1 MTLSLTDA
9 PDFPTAARGAPGE
22 RLALH
27 RCSERDVNSSTPR
40 DTADYANLRQ
50 LILQA
55 NLLERQ
61 PAYYVA
67 KFAGTGLMLALGLL
81 VLVRA
86 ASLPGWVQVV
96 NVVYLA
102 FVFGQIGLLGH
113 DVAHLQVFRSTRL
126 ASLLGLILGNL
137 LLGIGMGWWRE
148 SHNTAH
154 HNNPNHFD
162 LDPNIDFYVLAF
174 TPEQG
179 RRKPPV
185 LQWIIRHQAK
195 LITLFAC
202 LQIVSLHVQTV
213 EFLRHW
219 WRRLPAY
226 CAVESVTLV
235 VHAIVYVGLICV
247 ALGPLGGVAF
257 IVAHRA
263 LAGLYLASI
272 FAPNHKGMP
281 ILYGDGR
288 PDFLHEQVLT
298 ARNIRGGALT
308 DFWYGGLNYQIEH
321 HLFTNLPRNRL
332 SRAAPL
338 VRDYCQ
344 AHNLAYHETSLR
356 GAYREMFEQFQHV
369 SDVLVQE
376 HVPVPASPFDK

>member
-1 MTLSLTDA
+1 MALTDA
-9 PDFPTAARGAPGE
+9 PEFATVDCGAPGE

-27 RCSERDVNSSTPR
+27 RREEPNGSRSPQ
-40 DTADYANLRQ
+40 DTADYAELRQ
-50 LILQA
+50 LVLQA
-55 NLLERQ
+55 GLLERQ

-67 KFAGTGLMLALGLL
+67 KFTGTALMLGLGLL

-86 ASLPGWVQVV
+86 ASLPAWVQVL

-113 DVAHLQVFRSTRL
+113 DVAHRQVFRSARL
-126 ASLLGLILGNL
+126 ASLFGLVLGNL

-148 SHNTAH
+148 SHNGAH

-179 RRKPPV
+179 RRKPAM

-195 LITLFAC
+195 LIALFAC

-213 EFLRHW
+213 DFLNRW
-219 WRRLPAY
+219 WRRRPTY
-226 CAVESVTLV
+226 CAVESVALV

-257 IVAHRA
+257 IVVHRA

-281 ILYGDGR
+281 
-288 PDFLHEQVLT
+288 T
-298 ARNIRGGALT
+298 
-308 DFWYGGLNYQIEH
+308 
-321 HLFTNLPRNRL
+321 
-332 SRAAPL
+332 
-338 VRDYCQ
+338 
-344 AHNLAYHETSLR
+344 
-356 GAYREMFEQFQHV
+356 
-369 SDVLVQE
+369 
-376 HVPVPASPFDK
+376 